1 MTIEALDRIHYPF
14 PVQAI
19 PVVKKSRRI
28 RLRTFASVGI
38 IAIVGLIATIAVI
51 LAGPTAAALSP
62 YEMEMQPLVVQ
73 HNDLMLQWNTFL
85 ADYNAIPRHMPEEID
100 ARAVA
105 GRDLTQMLATEAEA
119 VIRSW
124 DGVTPPP
131 QYLEAHTISREAMR
145 VTQTGFIELGIY
157 FNDIVRHGIAFD
169 TQAQAG
175 ISRLTYASELWAEA
189 RAAAV
194 IPN

>member
-1 MTIEALDRIHYPF
+1 
-14 PVQAI
+14 
-19 PVVKKSRRI
+19 
-28 RLRTFASVGI
+28 
-38 IAIVGLIATIAVI
+38 
-51 LAGPTAAALSP
+51 
-62 YEMEMQPLVVQ
+62 MQPLVVQ
-73 HNDLMLQWNTFL
+73 HNGLMVQWNTFL
-85 ADYNAIPRHMPEEID
+85 AEYNAIPRHMPEEVD

-124 DGVTPPP
+124 DGVIPPP
-131 QYLEAHTISREAMR
+131 QLAEAHTISREAMR

-169 TQAQAG
+169 EQAQAG
-175 ISRLTYASELWAEA
+175 VSRLTYASELWAEA
-189 RAAAV
+189 RTAAV